1 MPSPALNERMNADFR
16 YIWKHNIDGK
26 IYRVFSF
33 GLILYFHTNEIRYH
47 YTLSYWSPFQ
57 LIPLGIIYHPAAW
70 QDKRGQIENQATYK
84 AKQNRRRFNV
94 TQ

>member
-1 MPSPALNERMNADFR
+1 MPSPALNERMNANFR

-47 YTLSYWSPFQ
+47 YTLKCLYRQ
-57 LIPLGIIYHPAAW
+57 KLILGFHHLYNI
-70 QDKRGQIENQATYK
+70 
-84 AKQNRRRFNV
+84 
-94 TQ
+94 